1 MKLTVR
7 QLLTVVLLLTV
18 VFTAGC
24 AKKDSDDSDET
35 VLRYLMPTKVQ
46 TLDPGDAR
54 GVYSALV
61 LGHIYEALY
70 SYDYLQR
77 PYKAIPTLAEDYP
90 QVSDDLLTY
99 TIRIKPGI
107 FYQDDPCFPEAK
119 GREVKAADF
128 VYSLKR
134 IANVKFRSQNWTA
147 LKEKFV
153 GLDEFREYT
162 KDLKNELDADYSREV
177 EGIRA
182 LDDYTI
188 QFKLI
193 KPWPQII
200 DILLTDNMSSP
211 VPHEAVEYYGKDVI
225 RNPVGTGVYKLK
237 TWQRGV
243 YIELVRNEN
252 WRGGVYPS
260 VGEEA
265 DAQAG
270 LLADAG
276 KPVPFADRIIWRV
289 IEESQPAWLL
299 FLRGELD
306 GMGIPKDNFN
316 DAVNMSNMEES
327 QVMRDRGIK
336 LIFYNDPSVFWIGFN
351 FKDPVLGNNL
361 PLRKAISRSF
371 DRETMNELLYN
382 GRNEIAHGL
391 IPPGLNSYDPDIYKC
406 EFSKFDPDEARELL
420 KEAEKIHGGPIPT
433 LKLAMPGTDT
443 FSRQYGQFSQRQF
456 ARIGL
461 TMEVEY
467 MDWPTY
473 VEGIN
478 SGNFQMFAS
487 GISAGC
493 PDALDFLD
501 TFTKE
506 QFAPG
511 SNKFFYDN
519 PEYDELFEKVEVMP
533 FDDEVRDSYRKLERM
548 VMSDYPAIMTSHR
561 MSYVMVHDW
570 VENYKPHVFAHG
582 AFGKSMYY
590 KIDIEKRKAYK
601 QRLKELKR
609 ESND

>member
-7 QLLTVVLLLTV
+7 QTLIAVLLLTA

-24 AKKDSDDSDET
+24 AKKDTDDSDEM

-54 GVYSALV
+54 GVYSSRV
-61 LGHIYEALY
+61 LGQICEALY

-77 PYKAIPTLAEDYP
+77 PYKAISILAEDFP

-99 TIRIKPGI
+99 TIHIKPGI
-107 FYQDDPCFPEAK
+107 YYQDAPCFPDGK
-119 GREVKAADF
+119 GRELKAADF
-128 VYSLKR
+128 VYALKR
-134 IANVKFRSQNWTA
+134 IANVKFRSQNWTS

-162 KDLKNELDADYSREV
+162 KGLKEELDADYSRDV
-177 EGIRA
+177 EGVRA
-182 LDDYTI
+182 LDDYTL
-188 QFKLI
+188 QFKLV

-200 DILLTDNMSSP
+200 DTLLTDKMSSP
-211 VPHEAVEYYGKDVI
+211 IPHEAVEFYGKDVI
-225 RNPVGTGVYKLK
+225 RNPVGTGPYKLK

-289 IEESQPAWLL
+289 IEENQPAWLL

-306 GMGIPKDNFN
+306 CMGIPKDNFN

-336 LIFYNDPSVFWIGFN
+336 LIYFNEPSVFWIGFN
-351 FKDPVLGNNL
+351 FKDPLLGKNL
-361 PLRKAISRSF
+361 PLRKALSRSF

-382 GRNEIAHGL
+382 GRNKIAHGM
-391 IPPGLNSYDPDIYKC
+391 IPPGLNSYDPDIYTY

-443 FSRQYGQFSQRQF
+443 FARQYGQFSQRQF

-461 TMEVEY
+461 TLEVEY

-473 VEGIN
+473 MEGVN

-487 GISAGC
+487 GISAGS

-501 TFTKE
+501 TFTQK

-519 PEYDELFEKVEVMP
+519 PQYNELFEKVEVMP
-533 FDDEVRDSYRKLERM
+533 FDDKVRDTYRQLERM
-548 VMSDYPAIMTSHR
+548 VMSDYPAVMTSHR
-561 MSYVMVHDW
+561 MSYVMIHDW
-570 VENYKPHVFAHG
+570 VENYKPHVFSSG
-582 AFGKSMYY
+582 PFGKSMYY
-590 KIDIEKRKAYK
+590 KIDIEKRNAYK

-609 ESND
+609 KSND